1 MSEAHWP
8 IISNRSEVKRF
19 INNDKS
25 IEGFFK
31 NMFIEANNSSIIRK
45 RSSINDKKILL
56 EIDMARKINKG
67 LLSKGWRKTKVV

>member
-8 IISNRSEVKRF
+8 IISNRLEVKRF

-31 NMFIEANNSSIIRK
+31 NMFIEPNNSSIIRK

-67 LLSKGWRKTKVV
+67 LLSKG